1 MPTKPLLFIETG
13 IFTLKK
19 VPMDK
24 ETAKKRIEEL
34 TESLNDHNY
43 RYYVLSKPV
52 ISDFDFD
59 VLLEELTRLEK
70 DFPEFALPD
79 SPTKRVGGDIT
90 KEFKQ
95 VAHSYPML
103 SLANTYSEAE
113 IRDFETR
120 ILKTIGQA
128 AGYVCELKYDGVSI
142 SLTYHNGKLMSAV
155 TRGDGVRGDD
165 VTTNIKTIKSIP
177 LRLKGD
183 FPADFVIRGEIFM
196 PREAFD
202 RMNAERIENGEE
214 PFANPRNATSGTI
227 KMQDSAEVA
236 KRPLDCFLYF
246 ILGENLPFDNHYDN
260 LIKAREW
267 GFKVPGYIAK
277 CENIDEVMD
286 FIHEW
291 DTGRHQLP
299 FEIDGVVIKVNDYA
313 MQDELGFTAKS
324 PRWAIA
330 FKFKAERA
338 STKLNSVTYQVGRT
352 GTITPVANLEPVQL
366 AGTVVKRATLHNADI
381 MEVLDL
387 HEGDTV
393 FVEKGG
399 EIIPKIVS
407 VDQSKREAGSERIK
421 FIDRCPECNTL
432 LVRTEGEAAWY
443 CPNEDGCP
451 PQIKGRIEHFIS
463 RNAMNIDSLGEGKVE
478 MLFDNGLIKDVAD
491 LYFLTYDQLLG
502 LEKVFEATSDKK
514 EKKLSF
520 KEKTV
525 TNILN
530 GIEASKEVPFDRV
543 LYAIGIRFVGQTVAR
558 KLAMHYRNIEALK
571 QVPFED
577 LILVD
582 EIGEKIAGSVL
593 QFFGREK
600 NLRIIERLKNKGIQ
614 FELEQVNEALSDKLK
629 GKTIVASGKLERF
642 SRGEIEEVI
651 RQHGGKPASSVSKK
665 TDFLLAGENIGPN
678 KLEKAKELSVPIIT
692 EAEFLEMIT

>member
-1 MPTKPLLFIETG
+1 
-13 IFTLKK
+13 
-19 VPMDK
+19 MDK
-24 ETAKKRIEEL
+24 EKAKKRIEEL
-34 TESLNDHNY
+34 TETLNDHNY
-43 RYYVLSKPV
+43 KYYVLSKPV

-79 SPTKRVGGDIT
+79 SPTKRVGGEIT
-90 KEFKQ
+90 KEFSQ
-95 VAHSYPML
+95 VVHTYPML
-103 SLANTYSEAE
+103 SLSNTYSEAE

-120 ILKTIGQA
+120 IQKTIGQA
-128 AGYVCELKYDGVSI
+128 TGYVCELKYDGVSI
-142 SLTYHNGKLMSAV
+142 SLTYHNGKLISAV
-155 TRGDGVRGDD
+155 TRGDGMRGDD

-183 FPADFVIRGEIFM
+183 FPVDFVIRGEIFM

-202 RMNAERIENGEE
+202 RMNTERIENGEE

-277 CENIDEVMD
+277 CENIDEVME

-291 DTGRHQLP
+291 DLGRRQLP

-313 MQDELGFTAKS
+313 LQDELGFTAKS

-330 FKFKAERA
+330 FKFKAERV

-352 GTITPVANLEPVQL
+352 GAITPVANLEPVQL
-366 AGTVVKRATLHNADI
+366 AGTVVKRASLHNADI
-381 MEVLDL
+381 IEALDVR
-387 HEGDTV
+387 EGDTV

-399 EIIPKIVS
+399 EIIPKIVG
-407 VDQSKREAGSERIK
+407 VDESKRDKNSQKIK
-421 FIDRCPECNTL
+421 FIDRCPECNTIL
-432 LVRTEGEAAWY
+432 TRTEGESAWY
-443 CPNEDGCP
+443 CPNEEGCP

-491 LYFLTYDQLLG
+491 LYYLTYDQLLG
-502 LEKVFEATSDKK
+502 LEKVFETTSDKK

-525 TNILN
+525 TNILK

-543 LYAIGIRFVGQTVAR
+543 LYAIGIRYVGQTVAR

-571 QVPFED
+571 LVPFED
-577 LILVD
+577 MILVD

-593 QFFGREK
+593 QFFSREK
-600 NLRIIERLKNKGIQ
+600 NLSIIERLKNKGVQ
-614 FELEQVNEALSDKLK
+614 FELKHVNEALSDKLK

-651 RQHGGKPASSVSKK
+651 RQHGGKPSSSVSKK

-678 KLEKAKELSVPIIT
+678 KLEKAMELNVPIIT